1 MTLQINSITEFETF
15 VKRNKDRFKNRVV
28 LLNGDLG
35 AGKTTFV
42 KILSESLGF
51 TGASSPTFTLL
62 NIYHKGKELF
72 YHFDL
77 YRLNSLIELE
87 NIGFFDYIETG
98 ATICIEWAD
107 KFDLRNYLDNYIEIY
122 FEKLNENKRLLNIKY
137 LGD

>member
-1 MTLQINSITEFETF
+1 VTLQINSIAELETF
-15 VKRNKDRFKNRVV
+15 VKNNKDRFKNKIVF
-28 LLNGDLG
+28 LYGDLG

-62 NIYHKGKELF
+62 NIYHKDNEQF

-98 ATICIEWAD
+98 ATICIEWAN
-107 KFDLRNYLDNYIEIY
+107 KFDLKHYLDNYIEIY
-122 FEKLNENKRLLNIKY
+122 FEKVNENKRLLNIKY
-137 LGD
+137 SGD